1 MTVSINS
8 IKKGI
13 VIDHIKAGHGIKVY
27 NYLGLDKVDFTVA
40 LIKNAPSNK
49 QQKKDIIK
57 IENAMNID
65 FTVLG
70 LIDPTMTINIIED
83 EKIKEKIK
91 LSIPKKVEDVIKCK
105 NPRCVTSVE
114 KNIPHIFL
122 LFDEEKLEY
131 RCQYCDEVYTFSE
144 V

>member
-1 MTVSINS
+1 MAVSINS
-8 IKKGI
+8 IKQGI

-40 LIKNAPSNK
+40 LIKNASSNK
-49 QQKKDIIK
+49 QDKKDIIK
-57 IENAMNID
+57 IENAMNVD

-70 LIDPTMTINIIED
+70 LIDPTMTINIIEN
-83 EKIKEKIK
+83 EEIKEKIK
-91 LSIPKKVEDVIKCK
+91 LEIPKKVEDVIKCK

-114 KNIPHIFL
+114 RNIPHIFF
-122 LFDEEKLEY
+122 LFDEKNLEY